1 MKTNKIDIK
10 SLTSEI
16 KNLTRNKQSPD
27 ADTSGTDKNF
37 PKESENKVQQ
47 PREKDNHNEEVG
59 RFLEFI
65 REVNSKDHYQID
77 RFIYVDAD
85 IHEVFNKLKTHTR
98 LKLSHLVSHL
108 LESFILQHQESIKAI
123 ISKKQ
128 NKFLD
133 V

>member
-16 KNLTRNKQSPD
+16 KNLTRNKPLSSM
-27 ADTSGTDKNF
+27 DTVSTDESTT
-37 PKESENKVQQ
+37 KESENKVQQ
-47 PREKDNHNEEVG
+47 PNEKDNQNEEVI

-65 REVNSKDHYQID
+65 KEVNSKDHYQID

>member
-16 KNLTRNKQSPD
+16 KNLTRNKPLSSM
-27 ADTSGTDKNF
+27 DTVSTDEST

-47 PREKDNHNEEVG
+47 PNEKDNQNEEVS

-65 REVNSKDHYQID
+65 KEVNSKDHYQID